1 MDQGKNAK
9 EPFFCIF
16 TENVDQGKDPKG
28 PIFSIF
34 TEAFLL
40 FLAPVEAY
48 NPAGN

>member
-1 MDQGKNAK
+1 MRRSR
-9 EPFFCIF
+9 FFSIF

-34 TEAFLL
+34 TVAFLL
-40 FLAPVEAY
+40 FLAPVEVY